1 MCIRDS
7 ILLYCAISRLKG
19 VDWRRFA
26 PAVGGALA
34 ALNAAAGLA
43 VLAGVFA
50 GFSWSLSMGIAA
62 LGFGLDSLWDAL
74 ASMQVARG

>member
-1 MCIRDS
+1 MALAA

-19 VDWRRFA
+19 VNWRNFA
-26 PAVGGALA
+26 PAAGGALA
-34 ALNAAAGLA
+34 ALSAAAGLA

-74 ASMQVARG
+74 ASMQAARG